1 MEIDGCPA
9 TLRLGAPERDMLQMG
24 TVVEQ
29 RLIEAIVLSAPGPV
43 ESFRPWL
50 DTAGYDWAGC
60 PLGRYDALRLAQ
72 FKGTFHLMG
81 RPGSRFQRVHII
93 FDAPAL
99 HALRNTKLIFA
110 RYDLDRR
117 VLAEPVWVVPSHR
130 LGAVARRHY
139 CRYHDR
145 RHWHFVA
152 NPAAGSKD
160 VAARYAVPLA
170 RLAASLFPALPAAR
184 RFALSPVRIETGA
197 YFEAGFLTRFL
208 RDCSGHEQ
216 LLRPEPD
223 LGRDALAVR
232 FDPFGWASLSI
243 KGTAVRAR
251 ASKVITVR
259 LRTETFRPHRRHFV
273 LVQYFDAARRALH
286 PVCWFIPSLAFA
298 RLANRN
304 DDHYRM
310 TTSLRPSRNR
320 WARFA
325 IPTEDDARTVLRA
338 LRRPPRTS

>member
-1 MEIDGCPA
+1 
-9 TLRLGAPERDMLQMG
+9 
-24 TVVEQ
+24 
-29 RLIEAIVLSAPGPV
+29 
-43 ESFRPWL
+43 
-50 DTAGYDWAGC
+50 
-60 PLGRYDALRLAQ
+60 
-72 FKGTFHLMG
+72 
-81 RPGSRFQRVHII
+81 
-93 FDAPAL
+93 
-99 HALRNTKLIFA
+99 
-110 RYDLDRR
+110 
-117 VLAEPVWVVPSHR
+117 
-130 LGAVARRHY
+130 
-139 CRYHDR
+139 
-145 RHWHFVA
+145 
-152 NPAAGSKD
+152 
-160 VAARYAVPLA
+160 
-170 RLAASLFPALPAAR
+170 
-184 RFALSPVRIETGA
+184 VRIETGG
-197 YFEAGFLTRFL
+197 YFEAGFVTRFL

-216 LLRPEPD
+216 LLRPAPD

-251 ASKVITVR
+251 ASEVITVR

-338 LRRPPRTS
+338 LRRPPS